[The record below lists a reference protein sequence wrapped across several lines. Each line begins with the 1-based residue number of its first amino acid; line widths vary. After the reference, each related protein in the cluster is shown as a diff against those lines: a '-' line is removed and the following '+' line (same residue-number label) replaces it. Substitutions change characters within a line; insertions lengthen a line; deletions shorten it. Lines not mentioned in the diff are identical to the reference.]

1 MISET
6 QYLSIFVE
14 MFFLTNRKNYCNIL
28 AKEKI
33 MIFKILIFISI
44 FLIVK
49 KIIIK
54 IFALEIIEE
63 ISKKSF

>member
-1 MISET
+1 M

-14 MFFLTNRKNYCNIL
+14 KFFLTNIEKYCNIL
-28 AKEKI
+28 SKEKI

-54 IFALEIIEE
+54 ILALEIIEE
-63 ISKKSF
+63 ITKKSF

>member
-1 MISET
+1 
-6 QYLSIFVE
+6 
-14 MFFLTNRKNYCNIL
+14 
-28 AKEKI
+28 

-54 IFALEIIEE
+54 ILALEIIEE
-63 ISKKSF
+63 ITKKSF